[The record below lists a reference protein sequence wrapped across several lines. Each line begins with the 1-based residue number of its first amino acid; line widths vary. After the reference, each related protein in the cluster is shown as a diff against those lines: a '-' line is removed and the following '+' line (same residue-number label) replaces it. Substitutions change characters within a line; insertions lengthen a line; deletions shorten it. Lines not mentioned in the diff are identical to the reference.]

1 MEPGVHRNR
10 EGVLERRRA
19 KEEKAVPWPPRDS
32 KKEMLIMLLCLG
44 FVVQLL
50 GLVGL

>member
-1 MEPGVHRNR
+1 M
-10 EGVLERRRA
+10 
-19 KEEKAVPWPPRDS
+19 PWPPRDS

-50 GLVGL
+50 VGL